1 MLLTIA
7 VIVINK
13 VFFANG
19 SKALVRLSPNM
30 GSLVALESSA
40 AFIYSI
46 YNVFLITVV
55 ETNALRLNFKKIY
68 GKKEITIKKCLQ
80 TWKKRLKLKV

>member
-1 MLLTIA
+1 M
-7 VIVINK
+7 INK

-55 ETNALRLNFKKIY
+55 ETNALRLN
-68 GKKEITIKKCLQ
+68 
-80 TWKKRLKLKV
+80 RL